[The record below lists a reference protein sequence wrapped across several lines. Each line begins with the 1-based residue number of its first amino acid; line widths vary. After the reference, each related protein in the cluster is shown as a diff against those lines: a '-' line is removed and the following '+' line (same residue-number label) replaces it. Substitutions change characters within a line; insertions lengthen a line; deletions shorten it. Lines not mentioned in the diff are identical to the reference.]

1 MGRGKNSLC
10 FDCQNAVCG
19 CSWSKRFEPVEGWVA
34 KPVKLKADNK
44 YNRYIDSYVVEQC
57 PLFIADDIRSLR
69 EIFCKLHGIS
79 ERTFYRWQKYGK
91 VKKGDL
97 KKYEKSNGIQKTIS

>member
-44 YNRYIDSYVVEQC
+44 YNRYIDSYMVEQC
-57 PLFIADDIRSLR
+57 PLFIADKKVNLI
-69 EIFCKLHGIS
+69 EIFCQLHGIS
-79 ERTFYRWQKYGK
+79 ERTFFRWQKS
-91 VKKGDL
+91 KKIKEGDL
-97 KKYEKSNGIQKTIS
+97 IYGRENQHKKTIS

>member
-19 CSWSKRFEPVEGWVA
+19 CSWSRRFEPVEGWVA

-44 YNRYIDSYVVEQC
+44 YNRYIDSYVVKKC
-57 PLFIADDIRSLR
+57 PLFVPDDTWNFI
-69 EIFCKLHGIS
+69 ENFYQLHGIS
-79 ERTFYRWQKYGK
+79 KRTFFRWQKFGK

-97 KKYEKSNGIQKTIS
+97 KVYEKSDGIQKTIS